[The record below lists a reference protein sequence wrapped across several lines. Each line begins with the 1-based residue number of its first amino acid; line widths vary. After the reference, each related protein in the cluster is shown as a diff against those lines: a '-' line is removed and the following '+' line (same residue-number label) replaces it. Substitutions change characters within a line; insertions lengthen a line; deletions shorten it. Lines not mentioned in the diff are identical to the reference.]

1 MKTYLSDRFVRYIG
15 MNQFRI
21 SKNERYQMITGSPPI
36 AHKDHMIS
44 FISYVTYQ
52 IDHMVHMS
60 GKFGRNIIFHTTP
73 INYTNPSPNFGLRS
87 FEICQC
93 PSPWKTQKFWL
104 RTLDFGTAWIRVGS
118 SDLKPECPSLLKK
131 IVCIKIIWNHLKL
144 WSSVVHVRFKI
155 IYWVFYRDVGW
166 LQVILHSILYL
177 LWHILVFRCV
187 TNV

>member
-1 MKTYLSDRFVRYIG
+1 MKTYLSDRFVRYLD
-15 MNQFRI
+15 MDQFRI
-21 SKNERYQMITGSPPI
+21 LKKERYQMITGSPSI

-73 INYTNPSPNFGLRS
+73 INYTNPSSNFGLRS
-87 FEICQC
+87 FEICQYS
-93 PSPWKTQKFWL
+93 SPCKSQKFWL
-104 RTLDFGTAWIRVGS
+104 RTLDFGTGRTARIRVGS

-144 WSSVVHVRFKI
+144 WSSMSDSK
-155 IYWVFYRDVGW
+155 
-166 LQVILHSILYL
+166 
-177 LWHILVFRCV
+177 
-187 TNV
+187 